1 MRSLVPFAALLLTGR
16 AVRSAAAEDPPKPP
30 AVPKPAEKAAE
41 PDYKGPEI
49 HWVMSLADAAEEAV
63 QRNVLLYIHS
73 HGST

>member
-1 MRSLVPFAALLLTGR
+1 MQRRFWCLSLLIAAA
-16 AVRSAAAEDPPKPP
+16 AVHTASAEDPQKPS
-30 AVPKPAEKAAE
+30 AGSKPAEKSAE